1 MSGSAGGNVCI
12 CNKSLGPCICAN
24 GRAGG
29 GGAGP
34 ISQHARDRAE
44 LRRLCAEID
53 TLRTA
58 NQRLEGEV
66 ARLTVSNAN
75 QTVRRFVGDD
85 DQRQMDELVAAGIR
99 VDQQEIKRLREA
111 LAGLVKINELHNQ
124 AVVAVTGKP
133 GGWNDDYLNEARAA
147 LSTANG
153 EVTE

>member
-1 MSGSAGGNVCI
+1 MSDLICRKTMMRCPTPGMCSPHGGCQ
-12 CNKSLGPCICAN
+12 
-24 GRAGG
+24 
-29 GGAGP
+29 
-34 ISQHARDRAE
+34 SQHDRDSSE
-44 LRRLCAEID
+44 LRRLCAERD
-53 TLRTA
+53 QLRTA

-66 ARLTVSNAN
+66 ARLTLAIAN
-75 QTVRRFVGDD
+75 QTVRHFVGDD

-99 VDQQEIKRLREA
+99 ADQQEIKRLREA

-147 LSTANG
+147 LSTNA